1 MPLVSPS
8 TDFDFCSIILP
19 TSMDTSLLVVWVG
32 VQVWGWSAVGD
43 VGGISIQIF
52 ANVWK
57 VRAQIGACGSRVPY
71 GERRLVSDAGGTYPT
86 EMPCLAMVWFASWNR
101 CDAWRSALDGMHPT
115 LRQVPPR
122 VPRPSTQV
130 TLRPSWAPLMAAT

>member
-19 TSMDTSLLVVWVG
+19 TSMDTSLLVVWVW

-52 ANVWK
+52 AIVWK
-57 VRAQIGACGSRVPY
+57 VSSDRGRVGRGCPMVNA
-71 GERRLVSDAGGTYPT
+71 VS
-86 EMPCLAMVWFASWNR
+86 
-101 CDAWRSALDGMHPT
+101 
-115 LRQVPPR
+115 
-122 VPRPSTQV
+122 
-130 TLRPSWAPLMAAT
+130 